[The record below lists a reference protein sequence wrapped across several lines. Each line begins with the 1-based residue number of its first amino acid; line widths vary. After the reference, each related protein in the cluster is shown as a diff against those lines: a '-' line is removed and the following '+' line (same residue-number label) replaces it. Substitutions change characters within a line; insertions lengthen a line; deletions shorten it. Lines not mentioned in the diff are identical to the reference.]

1 MTLTGTKLGRY
12 EILSKIG
19 EGGMG
24 EVYLAQD
31 TTLSRKVAIKF
42 LPIDST
48 ASEQANKRLL
58 REARTAANLDHPN
71 ICTVHEVA
79 EENGRSFIVMQ
90 YVEGD
95 TLDVRIN
102 KKTLE
107 FSDAISFA
115 IQIADA
121 LGDAH
126 AHGIIHR
133 DIKSSNVIIDSRG
146 QAKVM
151 DFGLAKFLTETID
164 NEAETKSLLTTP
176 GTIIGT
182 MPYMS
187 PEQVHGQTLDARTD
201 IFSFGVLLYEML
213 TSRLPFAEQSAAG
226 IISAI
231 LTREPAP
238 LSDYFSTCPQELQSI
253 VSKCLEKDRE
263 RRYQSIRDVATD
275 LEKVRSECTGAVSRL
290 RSTGEKREAGSKLT
304 VRDFAGPRTSFLTR
318 RRALAF
324 GTIVLVIA
332 LISLY
337 TLFFRGRRNLPV
349 VASNAVNSPAYDYY
363 VRGKVMVASQNRA
376 DNETSIRLLE
386 QATKTDPNFA
396 AAWAELASAYTIKM
410 NYYAPGSERKQL
422 NLDAEVAVEK
432 ALTLDPNLAEGHYAR
447 GLILWTHDN
456 LFPHER
462 AIQSYKRA
470 IALNPNLDDAHEQLG
485 VIYLHIGLL
494 DKGRQEIEK
503 ALEIRPSNTMARF
516 RLGVINI
523 YQTRYEDALT
533 IYKSVPRDVMP
544 SLRDRNVATAL
555 FQLGRMEEA
564 SAVVEEYLKSY
575 PTDEG
580 GTVTSVKAMLLA
592 NAGNEKEA
600 EETIQRAIE
609 IGKGYMHFHHTAYNV
624 AVTYALLNKP
634 ADAMKWLQFA
644 ADDGFPCY
652 PWFEND
658 ANLNN
663 LRKDQ
668 RFIAF
673 MAKLKQQWEH
683 YQATL

>member
-1 MTLTGTKLGRY
+1 
-12 EILSKIG
+12 
-19 EGGMG
+19 
-24 EVYLAQD
+24 
-31 TTLSRKVAIKF
+31 
-42 LPIDST
+42 
-48 ASEQANKRLL
+48 
-58 REARTAANLDHPN
+58 
-71 ICTVHEVA
+71 
-79 EENGRSFIVMQ
+79 
-90 YVEGD
+90 
-95 TLDVRIN
+95 
-102 KKTLE
+102 
-107 FSDAISFA
+107 
-115 IQIADA
+115 
-121 LGDAH
+121 
-126 AHGIIHR
+126 
-133 DIKSSNVIIDSRG
+133 
-146 QAKVM
+146 
-151 DFGLAKFLTETID
+151 
-164 NEAETKSLLTTP
+164 
-176 GTIIGT
+176 
-182 MPYMS
+182 
-187 PEQVHGQTLDARTD
+187 
-201 IFSFGVLLYEML
+201 
-213 TSRLPFAEQSAAG
+213 
-226 IISAI
+226 
-231 LTREPAP
+231 
-238 LSDYFSTCPQELQSI
+238 
-253 VSKCLEKDRE
+253 
-263 RRYQSIRDVATD
+263 
-275 LEKVRSECTGAVSRL
+275 VRSEGTGAISRL

-304 VRDFAGPRTSFLTR
+304 VRDFAPPRTSFLIR
-318 RRALAF
+318 RRALAW
-324 GTIVLVIA
+324 GTVVLVIA

-337 TLFFRGRRNLPV
+337 TLFFRGHRNLPV
-349 VASNAVNSPAYDYY
+349 GTSNAVNSPAYDYY

-376 DNETSIRLLE
+376 DNETSIKLLE
-386 QATKTDPNFA
+386 QAIKTDPNLA

-410 NYYAPGSERKQL
+410 NYYAPEAERKQL

-533 IYKSVPRDVMP
+533 VYKSVPRNVNP

-624 AVTYALLNKP
+624 AVAYALLNKP

-663 LRKDQ
+663 LRKEQ
-668 RFIAF
+668 RFISF